1 MAKYTFWRNA
11 IVSEVYI
18 VEAAS
23 EEAARQK
30 LWDGECEPFTEEWID
45 WASDDFEL
53 EDVEDELVTFL
64 NSKDPTLVTDIG

>member
-53 EDVEDELVTFL
+53 EDV
-64 NSKDPTLVTDIG
+64 